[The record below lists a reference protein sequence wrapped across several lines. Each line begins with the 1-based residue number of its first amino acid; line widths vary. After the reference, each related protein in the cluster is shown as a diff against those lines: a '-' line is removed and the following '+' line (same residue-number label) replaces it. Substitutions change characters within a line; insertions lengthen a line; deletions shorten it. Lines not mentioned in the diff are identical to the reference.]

1 MKKEDNTFEF
11 LIEYISA
18 KLTEWIMQEQGLDL
32 ENALLNLHNS
42 DTFDKLCDR
51 KTTLYKESPAF
62 VYDLYKEEMKK
73 GTLKGMSE

>member
-18 KLTEWIMQEQGLDL
+18 KLTEWIMQEEGLDL

-51 KTTLYKESPAF
+51 KTALYIESPAF